1 MKAFGG
7 EKNVILHY
15 TYCLSQHY
23 IFIYRERLQYRA

>member
-7 EKNVILHY
+7 KKVILHY